1 MNREQ
6 VLEVQGSFK
15 SCSSAEEIL
24 KKITATL
31 DPESIG
37 LASSFSIEDQVI
49 TDMIVKVCPEIQ
61 IFTLDTGRLFQETY
75 NVMEQTLLK
84 YKKKIEALFPD
95 REGVEKMVRE
105 YGPNLFYY
113 SIDNR
118 KLCCRI
124 RKVNLL
130 KGKLATLDAW
140 ISGLRSEQSVTR
152 SNIDKI
158 EWDESNGLVK
168 LNPLAD
174 WSEGDVWQ
182 YIKENN
188 VPYNELH
195 DRGFPSI
202 GCAPCTRAVKEGE
215 DLRAGR
221 WWWEHPEH
229 KECGL
234 HVKTAEQ

>member
-1 MNREQ
+1 M
-6 VLEVQGSFK
+6 
-15 SCSSAEEIL
+15 L

-31 DPESIG
+31 DPESIA
-37 LASSFSIEDQVI
+37 LASSLRIEDQVI
-49 TDMIVKVCPEIQ
+49 TDMIMKVCPEIR

-75 NVMEQTLLK
+75 DVMEKTFFK
-84 YKKKIEALFPD
+84 YKKEIEVLFPD
-95 REGVEKMVRE
+95 REAVESMVRE
-105 YGPNLFYY
+105 HGPNLFYY

-124 RKVNLL
+124 RKVDLL

-140 ISGLRSEQSVTR
+140 ISGIRSEQSVTR
-152 SNIDKI
+152 VDIDKI
-158 EWDESNGLVK
+158 EWDEGNGLVK

-174 WSEGDVWQ
+174 WSEDDAWQ
-182 YIKENN
+182 YIRENN

-195 DRGFPSI
+195 EKGLPSI
-202 GCAPCTRAVKEGE
+202 GCAPCTRAIKEGE
-215 DLRAGR
+215 DIRAGR

-234 HVKTAEQ
+234 HIKATVQ